1 MQGWLQNLSFG
12 QVAESQQDQPQNE
25 SPALPKTSPKH
36 ADRSRDAASDDLD
49 DFSDLPSHF
58 SAAMKRTTTFMRT
71 SLDALEV
78 KLNTRIDNCI
88 KELETKCTTRLD
100 ALEISQVGSRT
111 NSRDPPAA
119 ITDGGALS
127 ARNLV
132 PSLQF
137 LSPTPPSAPLQ
148 SSLAD
153 EIKFDSLKADVQI
166 VIDAIRLEIVNVKRK
181 IGMLNDSG
189 DNATLSPRAS
199 PRLPSKASP
208 RGGQELV
215 FKADVDDI
223 VAELSNK
230 FDRVE
235 SDLEAIRSNQEHAY
249 VKACYLAL
257 SAPDCSKEE
266 KEKMFNALQE
276 QENRWHSKLARRPNG
291 DDAIS
296 DSSSKRSSR

>member
-1 MQGWLQNLSFG
+1 MQGWLQNFSFG
-12 QVAESQQDQPQNE
+12 QFAESQQDHPQKE
-25 SPALPKTSPKH
+25 SPALPRTSPKH
-36 ADRSRDAASDDLD
+36 AERNSDAASDDLD

-88 KELETKCTTRLD
+88 KELETKCTIRLD

-127 ARNLV
+127 ARNFG
-132 PSLQF
+132 PQ
-137 LSPTPPSAPLQ
+137 Q
-148 SSLAD
+148 SSLSD
-153 EIKFDSLKADVQI
+153 EIKFNSLKADVQI
-166 VIDAIRLEIVNVKRK
+166 VIDAIRLEIANVKQK

-189 DNATLSPRAS
+189 DNATSSPRAS
-199 PRLPSKASP
+199 PWLSSKASP

-215 FKADVDDI
+215 FKGDVDNI
-223 VAELSNK
+223 VAQLSNK
-230 FDRVE
+230 FERVE
-235 SDLEAIRSNQEHAY
+235 SDLEAIRNNQEHAY

-276 QENRWHSKLARRPNG
+276 QENRWHSKVARRPNG